1 MRTIVLRKTV
11 DPAAASLLKGGLA
24 AVPTETV
31 YGLSANG
38 LDAAAVEKIYA
49 LKGRPPEKPVSL
61 LVSGLD
67 AAASFC
73 RNVPP
78 EAGILADAFWPGPL
92 TMILEKSDLVPDIV
106 TAGGATV
113 GIRCPDHPLTL
124 ELLRACGVPLA
135 TPSANLSGG
144 PSPKTA
150 EEVLAVFRGK
160 IPYVIDGGPCA
171 VGTES
176 TIVDLTVSP
185 PRILRQGGLPRRA
198 IEEVLGTEVRT

>member
-1 MRTIVLRKTV
+1 M
-11 DPAAASLLKGGLA
+11 
-24 AVPTETV
+24 
-31 YGLSANG
+31 
-38 LDAAAVEKIYA
+38 
-49 LKGRPPEKPVSL
+49 
-61 LVSGLD
+61 
-67 AAASFC
+67 
-73 RNVPP
+73 PP
-78 EAGILADAFWPGPL
+78 EARILADAFWPGPL

-124 ELLRACGVPLA
+124 ELLRACDVPLA

-176 TIVDLTVSP
+176 TILDLTVSP

-198 IEEVLGTEVRT
+198 IEETLGTEVVT